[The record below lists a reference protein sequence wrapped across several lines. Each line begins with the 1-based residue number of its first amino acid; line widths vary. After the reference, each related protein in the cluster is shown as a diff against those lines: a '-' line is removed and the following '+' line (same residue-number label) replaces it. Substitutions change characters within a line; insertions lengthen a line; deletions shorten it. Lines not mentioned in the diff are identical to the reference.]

1 MPGEILVYNP
11 TAVSRE
17 ALTTVRVSRQGL
29 KGLTVGV
36 IDNAKPN
43 FDVLVRHLAHI
54 LKEGYGVGDVVY
66 RAKRAPTMPAPES
79 YYEDLAARCGLV
91 VTGSGD

>member
-17 ALTTVRVSRQGL
+17 TLTAVRASRQGL

-43 FDVLVRHLAHI
+43 FDVLAGHLARV
-54 LKEGYGVGDVVY
+54 LQEGYGVADVVY
-66 RAKRAPTMPAPES
+66 RAKRAPTVPAPES
-79 YYEDLAARCGLV
+79 YYEDLAVRCDLV